1 MRIELDTWDDVRKWS
16 DQMGTFPPTYVEQIN
31 SGLFPK
37 DAFSLGQ
44 VVSKIWLINVLQV
57 LANTKNLR
65 PDTVAVLGCWIG
77 SLVPLLHRTTK
88 INRIYGFD
96 VDPVAI
102 SQSEM
107 FNRLHLEDGWKYKGV
122 VADVSMMDTHH
133 MEFQTGGE
141 LITVTPDWLVNTS
154 CEHMDTSWFDSA
166 GSDQLIIMQ
175 TNNSPDFAGHVNIC
189 EDMQQ
194 VEQKYP
200 LSDVLYSGELVT
212 PVYTRFMQIGYK

>member
-1 MRIELDTWDDVRKWS
+1 
-16 DQMGTFPPTYVEQIN
+16 
-31 SGLFPK
+31 
-37 DAFSLGQ
+37 
-44 VVSKIWLINVLQV
+44 
-57 LANTKNLR
+57 
-65 PDTVAVLGCWIG
+65 
-77 SLVPLLHRTTK
+77 
-88 INRIYGFD
+88 
-96 VDPVAI
+96 
-102 SQSEM
+102 M
-107 FNRLHLEDGWKYKGV
+107 FNRLHLENGWKYKGV

-166 GSDQLIIMQ
+166 GSEQLIIMQ
-175 TNNSPDFAGHVNIC
+175 TNDSPDFAGHINIC